1 MGRILLVIAN
11 QGFRDEE
18 LFETQAA
25 LERAGHTCIVASTKV
40 GACSGSRGGTAEAAL
55 ALEDVDAR
63 EWDAVVFVG
72 GPGATALFDDVDALR
87 IARSLHQRRKTV
99 AAICIAP
106 RVLANAGLL
115 EGRRA
120 TAFESEVDAL
130 ESAGARYDG
139 PGVVRDEN
147 LVTASGPDR
156 AAEFGRTLVEALR
169 RDATARIHS

>member
-1 MGRILLVIAN
+1 MARVLLVIAN
-11 QGFRDEE
+11 RGFRDEE
-18 LFETQAA
+18 LFETLAE
-25 LERAGHTCIVASTKV
+25 LERGGHTCVVASTTA
-40 GACSGSRGGTAEAAL
+40 GECSGSRGKTAEAAL

-72 GPGATALFDDVDALR
+72 GPGAKTLFEDVDALR

-106 RVLANAGLL
+106 MVLANAGLL

-120 TAFESEVDAL
+120 TVFETEVDGI
-130 ESAGARYDG
+130 ESAGARYEG
-139 PGVVRDEN
+139 PGVVTDGN

-156 AAEFGRTLVEALR
+156 AAEFGRALVKALGR
-169 RDATARIHS
+169 ETTVRIHS